1 MQAFHFALDSDS
13 VLNARRLRL
22 RFILL
27 ISDFIVEGRNVL
39 ANNAAKAAEKI
50 SQFKITIFRSLCGPR
65 LGLLDVKL
73 TNVPLSRSH
82 DAEEST
88 GTLMRGRG

>member
-65 LGLLDVKL
+65 LG